1 MYECVMGM
9 STRGQGCI
17 LADEMGLGKTIQSI
31 ALIWTLLSE
40 LYTSL
45 NSVRGPVLNSFPAL
59 HRAKPLSF
67 AYLRSYRSHRKSDDR
82 LSRYFDQGPFDFS
95 TSTLYP
101 SRADGSAGCTELGSR
116 DQEVARKGFSSSH
129 GC

>member
-45 NSVRGPVLNSFPAL
+45 NSVRDPVLNLLPAL

-82 LSRYFDQGPFDFS
+82 LSCYFDQGSFDFP
-95 TSTLYP
+95 TSALY
-101 SRADGSAGCTELGSR
+101 
-116 DQEVARKGFSSSH
+116 
-129 GC
+129 